1 MRADQERRFVEN
13 VLMLM
18 KHLESLQLS
27 SWDSRL
33 VCLDQLFFMGLRM
46 DTIKVGSTLAE
57 RTTETSSM
65 INIVPCV
72 EILLRLAMALPH
84 HYWQGISQHSS
95 SLEKVLFHTPAS
107 GRARQLW
114 ISIFHFLSAE
124 LKKVPAEK
132 TGIHSGMYV
141 EARYGGRK
149 AFYPARVVGV
159 NPIARR
165 VDLKYLPSFISKKLM
180 DVPLH
185 QKKKN
190 ALSIDLSQIPDAL
203 DDGSLEKDVPIELL
217 RFYPETP
224 RTPRQNQ
231 LQRLVNLLQRFLRVS
246 EERVVEIQHF
256 RRDYLPPRLSH
267 LPPLPSRYK
276 AGDNNDVKA
285 FFWMGCEAKPKMGL
299 YDADRLDGPLYNGK
313 FLHVGNEK

>member
-95 SLEKVLFHTPAS
+95 RSL
-107 GRARQLW
+107 Q
-114 ISIFHFLSAE
+114 
-124 LKKVPAEK
+124 
-132 TGIHSGMYV
+132 M
-141 EARYGGRK
+141 
-149 AFYPARVVGV
+149 
-159 NPIARR
+159 
-165 VDLKYLPSFISKKLM
+165 DLKRCAGIFLC
-180 DVPLH
+180 V
-185 QKKKN
+185 
-190 ALSIDLSQIPDAL
+190 
-203 DDGSLEKDVPIELL
+203 SL
-217 RFYPETP
+217 
-224 RTPRQNQ
+224 
-231 LQRLVNLLQRFLRVS
+231 
-246 EERVVEIQHF
+246 VVELVLIE
-256 RRDYLPPRLSH
+256 YLL
-267 LPPLPSRYK
+267 
-276 AGDNNDVKA
+276 
-285 FFWMGCEAKPKMGL
+285 
-299 YDADRLDGPLYNGK
+299 
-313 FLHVGNEK
+313 